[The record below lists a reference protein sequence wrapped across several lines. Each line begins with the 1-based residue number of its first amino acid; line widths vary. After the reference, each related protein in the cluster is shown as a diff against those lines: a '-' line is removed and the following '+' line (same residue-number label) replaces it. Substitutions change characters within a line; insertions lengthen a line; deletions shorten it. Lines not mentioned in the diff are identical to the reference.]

1 LSPARV
7 GNGAGRGRFG
17 LVRGCPLGTG
27 QDRCEWHASG
37 TASEDDVRGS
47 LAEWPSAR
55 PQGEARLRRAC
66 LVGKGRRPAAGVTW
80 DSNPLRPCPNN
91 RGSGH
96 EGVVTCPFLVLVVTA
111 RARQGSPDDQGGTDP
126 KRTRDRGSAPGGR
139 PGSPGLP
146 RCRAAVLSGRVVVAL
161 GADQRAISPAS
172 MAWSTCRLTTDTCC
186 DVQGVCALS
195 ARRRCAEWPRRAS
208 GSPTVRPITGWLA
221 GRGSVGAGCTTP
233 GAIQLGGL
241 SAPAVLGTED
251 PKRVE
256 RHAQSPPKY
265 HPNRPECST
274 ATERP
279 DAN

>member
-146 RCRAAVLSGRVVVAL
+146 RCRVPRCCPVGLWWPLVPTSGRY
-161 GADQRAISPAS
+161 
-172 MAWSTCRLTTDTCC
+172 
-186 DVQGVCALS
+186 
-195 ARRRCAEWPRRAS
+195 PRRAWLGAPAGLPRTRAVTSREYVHHLLADGAQS
-208 GSPTVRPITGWLA
+208 GPA
-221 GRGSVGAGCTTP
+221 GRAGRRP
-233 GAIQLGGL
+233 FGRLRDGWRAA
-241 SAPAVLGTED
+241 APSELDAPLLEQSNWVAYRLRPSWG
-251 PKRVE
+251 PKTQN
-256 RHAQSPPKY
+256 A
-265 HPNRPECST
+265 
-274 ATERP
+274 
-279 DAN
+279 